1 MRVART
7 LLALVVL
14 WTAGCDGAVTSSGGG
29 DAKPL
34 AKVNLAG
41 GDVVVSGPEG
51 YCIDPETRRT
61 GAARGFAAL
70 ASCRILTG
78 GEAGPWVEPVLMTV
92 TAGPRGT
99 GEALPAPEA
108 LAALIGAPLLEG
120 ETRDGLVLAHLG
132 EGGAEMLAGGDPRH
146 WRGVFLQN
154 GRMVGLALYAPK
166 DSPMSGTAGA
176 GLLHRLKARI
186 DAQSTR
192 GGAAGTGANR
202 TGGILSGLLG
212 R

>member
-1 MRVART
+1 MRMART
-7 LLALVVL
+7 LLAVAVL
-14 WTAGCDGAVTSSGGG
+14 MTAGCDGAVTSVADG

-92 TAGPRGT
+92 TAGPRGET
-99 GEALPAPEA
+99 GALPDPED
-108 LAALIGAPLLEG
+108 LAALIGAPLLG
-120 ETRDGLVLAHLG
+120 SETREGLVLAHLA

-146 WRGVFLQN
+146 WRGVFLQG
-154 GRMVGLALYAPK
+154 GRMVVLALYAPE
-166 DSPMSGTAGA
+166 DSPMTGA
-176 GLLHRLKARI
+176 EGARLLHRLKARI
-186 DAQSTR
+186 AAQSA
-192 GGAAGTGANR
+192 GGTSGPR
-202 TGGILSGLLG
+202 PGGVLSRLLG
-212 R
+212 P